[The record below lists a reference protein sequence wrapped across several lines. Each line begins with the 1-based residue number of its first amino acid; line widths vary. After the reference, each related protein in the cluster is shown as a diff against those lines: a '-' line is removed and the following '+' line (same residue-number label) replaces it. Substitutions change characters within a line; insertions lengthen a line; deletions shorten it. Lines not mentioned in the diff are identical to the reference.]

1 MENNSPRLRLC
12 HISKT
17 FPGTKALTDVSLS
30 MEKGEVRALVGENG
44 AGKSTLMNIIGGVF
58 SSDPGPGEIW
68 FDGRQVSFS
77 TPTDSIQ
84 TGIGFVHQ
92 ELSIFPH
99 LSVAY
104 NIFVD
109 RLPKTPLGTIDKKKL
124 NADAAKLLENFHLT
138 IDPSSRA
145 GDLTIG
151 NQQMIEI
158 IRAISLNARLIIFD
172 EPTSS
177 LSEKEV
183 ELLFAIIRTLKAQG
197 ISIIYITH
205 KMSEIY
211 QICDSVSVLR
221 DGCLIRTDKREDITM
236 TEIVNS
242 MVGREIST
250 YYPPKAETIGD
261 VMLSA
266 RDLQL
271 TPQSDKVSFELH
283 KGEILGFY
291 GLIGAGRSEILRAM
305 CGIDHRAGGQ
315 VFLDGK
321 ELKIHTYQDALSSGI
336 TYLTE
341 DRKATGIFP
350 GLSVCKNIYVSN
362 MCKQGG
368 FWLDSSKEDGLAEE
382 AVKVHNVKTSSIHAP
397 ISSLS
402 GGNQQKVLIA
412 RCMRVAPEILIL
424 DEPTRGIDVNAK
436 AEIHR
441 KIRKLVQEGMG
452 VIVVSSEMPEI
463 MGLADRIVIMHE
475 GSVTGVLSGEDINET
490 TIIRYA
496 TKTFDQ
502 EQENKNA

>member
-30 MEKGEVRALVGENG
+30 LEKGEVRALVGENG

-266 RDLQL
+266 
-271 TPQSDKVSFELH
+271 
-283 KGEILGFY
+283 
-291 GLIGAGRSEILRAM
+291 
-305 CGIDHRAGGQ
+305 GIC
-315 VFLDGK
+315 
-321 ELKIHTYQDALSSGI
+321 S
-336 TYLTE
+336 
-341 DRKATGIFP
+341 
-350 GLSVCKNIYVSN
+350 
-362 MCKQGG
+362 
-368 FWLDSSKEDGLAEE
+368 
-382 AVKVHNVKTSSIHAP
+382 
-397 ISSLS
+397 
-402 GGNQQKVLIA
+402 
-412 RCMRVAPEILIL
+412 
-424 DEPTRGIDVNAK
+424 
-436 AEIHR
+436 
-441 KIRKLVQEGMG
+441 
-452 VIVVSSEMPEI
+452 
-463 MGLADRIVIMHE
+463 
-475 GSVTGVLSGEDINET
+475 
-490 TIIRYA
+490 
-496 TKTFDQ
+496 
-502 EQENKNA
+502 